1 VGKGDSFWSTEVGI
15 EDEERERERE
25 RERGD
30 GDGSK
35 PWFGVGSLSGVVSLS
50 GGRIGM
56 GSLSKGVKV

>member
-25 RERGD
+25 RGD

-35 PWFGVGSLSGVVSLS
+35 PWFGVGSLYGAVSLS
-50 GGRIGM
+50 EGRIGM
-56 GSLSKGVKV
+56 RSLYKGVKV